1 MTPEFIESRE
11 EMEQILHEEVF
22 GFLGMS
28 KKDVPYVV
36 PLNYTYIDG
45 RIIFHCSLE
54 GEKLDHIRANPQVC
68 FSVAR
73 QPGQFRRHAQGSNC
87 EVNSESVVCFG
98 TARFI
103 DNLAERAQIINTFN
117 RSFRPGDDDIP
128 LKAVKGCGAVEIT
141 ISEMTGRRE
150 RDQTL
155 TCWRY
160 RFDQK

>member
-11 EMEQILHEEVF
+11 EMEQILYEEVF

-28 KKDVPYVV
+28 SNNTPYVV

-45 RIIFHCSLE
+45 KILFHCALE
-54 GEKLDHIRANPQVC
+54 GKKLDHIRANPQVC
-68 FSVAR
+68 FTVGR
-73 QPGQFRRHAQGSNC
+73 QPGQFRRHSEGSNC
-87 EVNSESVVCFG
+87 EVDSESVVCFG
-98 TARFI
+98 TARVV
-103 DNLAERAQIINTFN
+103 DDVAERAEIINIFN

-128 LKAVKGCGAVEIT
+128 LKAVKSCGAVEIT

-150 RDQTL
+150 RDRKL

-160 RFDQK
+160 RFDEG